1 MQRMAGRSDIC
12 LRLKKS
18 ESVLSNQ
25 VGRNVVKRLN
35 SCLPLAAVALAAAC
49 FSGPAAARVV
59 VGVGVGVGVPYYYPV
74 APVPYYYPYAPA
86 YAPVYPPVMAVP
98 APPVNYVEQGPAQ
111 GSGPSADASGQQ
123 GGSWYYCEAS
133 KAYYPYVK
141 ECPAGWRPVAPRPG
155 DSQ

>member
-1 MQRMAGRSDIC
+1 M
-12 LRLKKS
+12 
-18 ESVLSNQ
+18 SNQ

-35 SCLPLAAVALAAAC
+35 SCLPLAAVAVAAAC
-49 FSGPAAARVV
+49 ICGPANAARVF
-59 VGVGVGVGVPYYYPV
+59 VGVGVGLPYYYPV
-74 APVPYYYPYAPA
+74 APVPYYYP

-111 GSGPSADASGQQ
+111 GSGPSADGSGQQ

-141 ECPAGWRPVAPRPG
+141 ECPAGWRPVAPQPG
-155 DSQ
+155 NSQ